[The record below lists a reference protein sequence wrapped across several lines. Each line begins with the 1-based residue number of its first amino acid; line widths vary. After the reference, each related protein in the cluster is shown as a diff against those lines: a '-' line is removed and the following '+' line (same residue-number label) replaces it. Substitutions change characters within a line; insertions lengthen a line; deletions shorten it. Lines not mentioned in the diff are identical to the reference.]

1 MRNPLTIPARE
12 LRAWQ
17 LALAVAAGIL
27 LAGAIVVISAAAGF
41 GIADRLN
48 GDKVRCQEIG
58 GDLVERRYAEELGW
72 DCWERF

>member
-1 MRNPLTIPARE
+1 MPNPLAAKVKE

-17 LALAVAAGIL
+17 LALVITAGIL
-27 LAGAIVVISAAAGF
+27 LAGAITVALTAASF

-48 GDKVRCQEIG
+48 GDKVRCNEIG
-58 GDLVERRYAEELGW
+58 GDLVERRYAEQLGW

>member
-1 MRNPLTIPARE
+1 MPNPLTAKVNE

-17 LALAVAAGIL
+17 LALVITAGIL
-27 LAGAIVVISAAAGF
+27 LASAIVVILAAASF

-48 GDKVRCQEIG
+48 GDKVRCNEIG
-58 GDLVERRYAEELGW
+58 GDLVERRYAEQLGW

>member
-12 LRAWQ
+12 LRVWQ
-17 LALAVAAGIL
+17 LTLAVAAGIL
-27 LAGAIVVISAAAGF
+27 LAGAIVVISAAIGF

>member
-27 LAGAIVVISAAAGF
+27 LAGAIVVIAAAAGF

-48 GDKVRCQEIG
+48 GDKVRCNEIG

>member
-1 MRNPLTIPARE
+1 MPNPLTAKVNE

-17 LALAVAAGIL
+17 LVLVVAAGIL
-27 LAGAIVVISAAAGF
+27 LASAITFALAAASF

-48 GDKVRCQEIG
+48 GDKVRCNEIG
-58 GDLVERRYAEELGW
+58 GDLVERRYAEQLGW